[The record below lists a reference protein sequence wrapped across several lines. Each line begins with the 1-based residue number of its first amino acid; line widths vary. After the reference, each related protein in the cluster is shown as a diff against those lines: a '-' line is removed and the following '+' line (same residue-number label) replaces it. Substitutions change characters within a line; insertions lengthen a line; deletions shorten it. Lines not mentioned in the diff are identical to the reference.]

1 MSAVVGT
8 LCLATAAIGSAWTYR
23 QFRRETRCRWTEH
36 ELPILAISLAELSL
50 LTGGLAVFGR
60 FVLDVAGR
68 PLGPAVTAEIALF
81 FVALCVALVFLR
93 LSWRARRGRR
103 ARVAGPPRRPPAR
116 DTRDEHGF
124 RRWRAGARLTP

>member
-50 LTGGLAVFGR
+50 LTGGLAVFFG
-60 FVLDVAGR
+60 
-68 PLGPAVTAEIALF
+68 
-81 FVALCVALVFLR
+81 ALCVALVFLR
-93 LSWRARRGRR
+93 LSWRARGGRR

-116 DTRDEHGF
+116 DSRDQLGF
-124 RRWRAGARLTP
+124 RRWRAGARLRP